1 MCLALPARIV
11 EMHDDDEATVELG
24 GVRQRISVALVEEPA
39 VDDWVVIHV
48 GYALT
53 KLSPEEAER
62 TLALVGAEASVNTKA
77 ASVKAVSAKGGA
89 A

>member
-1 MCLALPARIV
+1 MRGKGATAVCLALPARII
-11 EMHDDDEATVELG
+11 ELAGDDEAVVDLG
-24 GVRQRISVALVEEPA
+24 GVRQRISVALIDEPR

-62 TLALVGAEASVNTKA
+62 TLV
-77 ASVKAVSAKGGA
+77 AVSGLSMGGGRP
-89 A
+89 